1 MSDSLIEQVKRLAQ
15 KQGEAKCPT
24 LSFEDAMDIAMN
36 IFQGACGIDFPA
48 LLAHMQAQ
56 QAVVDAARELQA
68 VLDEGFGHCPHCDG
82 DHAADD
88 QDEVICAKAAALD
101 AASRIL
107 GAMK

>member
-1 MSDSLIEQVKRLAQ
+1 MQSLIEQLRTLAMMQ
-15 KQGEAKCPT
+15 EGSSPYATIE
-24 LSFEDAMDIAMN
+24 FERALGVNIA
-36 IFQGACGIDFPA
+36 IDFPA
-48 LLAHMQAQ
+48 LLAHLERT